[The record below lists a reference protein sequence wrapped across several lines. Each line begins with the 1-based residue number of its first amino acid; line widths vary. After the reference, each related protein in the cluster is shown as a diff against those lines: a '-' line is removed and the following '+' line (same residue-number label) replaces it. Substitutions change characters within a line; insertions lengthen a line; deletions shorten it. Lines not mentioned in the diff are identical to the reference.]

1 VPERVRLAWLAML
14 KAYVRTARTHRAAAG
29 FHARLGFPDLAER
42 AFERVAEE
50 RRGYDAALARHPE
63 WAADA
68 PAWPETP
75 GPDDARVST
84 RRLPPVLGG
93 ELRSWSRHR

>member
-1 VPERVRLAWLAML
+1 MPERVRLAWLAMVTG
-14 KAYVRTARTHRAAAG
+14 YVRTGRAHRAAAR
-29 FHARLGFPDLAER
+29 FHARLGFPDLAAR

-68 PAWPETP
+68 PPWP
-75 GPDDARVST
+75 DARGAMT
-84 RRLPPVLGG
+84 P
-93 ELRSWSRHR
+93 E